1 MLAHVFNSSILNV
14 KADSYLGIWSY
25 TSLYSEARTDTGRN
39 FVCEKERKRGR
50 EGWREGKREEG
61 KEESKQAGKQ
71 AQKQAKAK
79 FRS

>member
-1 MLAHVFNSSILNV
+1 MDICKFETRLVCRAISRI
-14 KADSYLGIWSY
+14 
-25 TSLYSEARTDTGRN
+25 ARTDTGRN